1 MILPSKPVKS
11 YFKPIRKAFLALATT
26 ALMTGNALARDESG
40 TFPGIFPISFFKTTS
55 NASFIQ
61 SIQSVSISLSA
72 AQATNTATISAVTVA
87 NAFCVLQG
95 SITSVTATNAGVQ
108 NACYVQLTNGT
119 TVTVTRNTATNT
131 CTVNAV
137 VIEFSSG
144 VNVINQGTIAI
155 ASGSTSN
162 TATFS
167 AVSANAFVIFLGSS
181 PSATASINGYCA
193 TVELTNTTTVTA
205 TVGTTLGSGS
215 LTVAYVVVDL
225 SSTIIKSVQKL
236 AKTDATTNASY
247 TDTITSVTTGNSL
260 IFNGGVR
267 STMTGANF
275 PSMFHTLQLT
285 NGTTVTYTRSG
296 ALGTSR
302 TVCGTVVEFQSGVL
316 NSSVQRNTVAISA
329 ATSNTATITSVNTS
343 KSFANYCGWL
353 SGGATPAVTFTDLA
367 LTNATT
373 VTINLNSSGSS
384 TLSYEVAEF
393 I

>member
-1 MILPSKPVKS
+1 MNLAST
-11 YFKPIRKAFLALATT
+11 ALA
-26 ALMTGNALARDESG
+26 TGNALIKDEAG
-40 TFPGIFPISFFKTTS
+40 TFPGICPISFFKALAA
-55 NASFIQ
+55 NASVIQ
-61 SIQSVSISLSA
+61 SIQQVSISLSA
-72 AQATNTATISAVTVA
+72 AQTSNTATISAVTTA
-87 NAFCVLQG
+87 NAFVIPQG
-95 SITSVTATNAGVQ
+95 GITSVTATNAGVQ

-119 TVTVTRNTATNT
+119 TVTVTRQTATNT

-137 VIEFSSG
+137 VIEFASG
-144 VNVINQGTIAI
+144 VTLIQQGTISI

-162 TATFS
+162 TATITT
-167 AVSANAFVIFLGSS
+167 VSANAFCIYLGSS

-193 TVELTNTTTVTA
+193 TAELTNTTTVTA
-205 TVGTTLGSGS
+205 TVATTLGSGA

-260 IFNGGVR
+260 IFYGGVR
-267 STMTGANF
+267 STMTGANY

-302 TVCGTVVEFQSGVL
+302 TVCGTVVEFQSGIL
-316 NSSVQRNTVAISA
+316 NSSVQRNTLAIA
-329 ATSNTATITSVNTS
+329 AGTSNTATITSVNTS
-343 KSFANYCGWL
+343 KSFANFCGWL
-353 SGGATPAVTFTDLA
+353 SGGATPAVTFTDVA

-373 VTINLNSSGSS
+373 VTTNLNSSGSS